1 VQRANPFVVTFI
13 GLAFSLAAGAANAEV
28 VAVVSANSAVT
39 TLSKVQI
46 TDIFLGKTV
55 RFPNGNAALPV
66 DQAEGSPA
74 RDEFYARFTGKS
86 AGQLKAHWSKIIFT
100 GRGRPPKTVPSTLA
114 LKKLVAESPSTI
126 GYIDRSLVDASLRV
140 VRVNLDD

>member
-1 VQRANPFVVTFI
+1 MQRANPIVVTLV
-13 GLAFSLAAGAANAEV
+13 GLVSSLAVGPANAEV
-28 VAVVSANSAVT
+28 VAVVSATSAVT

-55 RFPNGNAALPV
+55 RFPNGNAAVPV
-66 DQAEGSPA
+66 DQAEGTPA

-100 GRGRPPKTVPSTLA
+100 GRGRPPKTVPNSLA
-114 LKKLVAESPSTI
+114 LRKLVAESPSAI
-126 GYIDRSLVDASLRV
+126 GYIDRNAVDGSVRV